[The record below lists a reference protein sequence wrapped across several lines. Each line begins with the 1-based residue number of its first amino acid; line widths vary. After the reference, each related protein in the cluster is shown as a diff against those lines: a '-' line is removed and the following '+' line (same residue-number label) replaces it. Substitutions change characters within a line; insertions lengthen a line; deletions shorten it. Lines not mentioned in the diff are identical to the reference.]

1 MKAIGLVI
9 AVAASLSLAGL
20 GGAVAA
26 GGSTPRAATVSTA
39 QTGLGKIVVDARG
52 RTLYL
57 FEKDTRR
64 HSACSGACAAYWPP
78 LLTHGAPAARGGAM
92 QRLLGTIT
100 RANGTRQVTYA
111 GHPLYR
117 YILDSKRGQ
126 TTGEGSQ
133 LFGAGWDALTP
144 AGKKIERDG

>member
-9 AVAASLSLAGL
+9 VVAAALSLAGL
-20 GGAVAA
+20 GGALAA
-26 GGSTPRAATVSTA
+26 GGSTPRSATVSTA

-78 LLTHGAPAARGGAM
+78 LLTHAAPAARGGAM
-92 QRLLGTIT
+92 QRLLGTIK
-100 RANGTRQVTYA
+100 RSDGTRQVTYA

-117 YILDSKRGQ
+117 YILDAKRGE
-126 TTGEGSQ
+126 TSGEGSQ

-144 AGKKIERDG
+144 GGKKIERDG